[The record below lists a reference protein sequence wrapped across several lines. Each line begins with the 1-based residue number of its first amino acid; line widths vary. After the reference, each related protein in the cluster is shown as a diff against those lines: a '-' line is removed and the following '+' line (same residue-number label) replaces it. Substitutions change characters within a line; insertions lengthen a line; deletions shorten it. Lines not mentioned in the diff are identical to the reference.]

1 MHSINTHRY
10 LRMLVELLLFAL
22 ATIAL
27 LALISVAQAQRA
39 AGGGPA
45 ITPPPGA
52 PAPRHVLQAT
62 LAQTPI
68 YRDYHGVQLGMP
80 KAEVHQKLGAPSSTD
95 DRQEVFN
102 VSETQVAQVFYDRQG
117 QVSAFTVNY
126 LGDPKAPTAQQVF
139 GAPCEVREDGST
151 YKMVRY
157 ETAGL
162 WIVYTSTAE
171 NPPFVTIA
179 VQQIK

>member
-1 MHSINTHRY
+1 MHSIYTHRY
-10 LRMLVELLLFAL
+10 LRMLVEVLLFAL

-27 LALISVAQAQRA
+27 VALISVAQAQRT
-39 AGGGPA
+39 AGNGPA

-52 PAPRHVLQAT
+52 PAPRHALHAPQ
-62 LAQTPI
+62 AQTPVF
-68 YRDYHGVQLGMP
+68 REYHGVQLGMP
-80 KAEVHQKLGAPSSTD
+80 KAEVHQKLGTPSSTD

-102 VSETQVAQVFYDRQG
+102 VTETQVAQVFYSPQG
-117 QVSAFTVNY
+117 QVTAFTVNY

-139 GAPCEVREDGST
+139 GAPCEAREDGSI

-162 WIVYTSTAE
+162 WIVYTSTTE